1 MDLFSDAINWKEELN
16 PILKKYKFKKHPL
29 NYNNLYELVI
39 MVVLS
44 AQDSDENINKIAP
57 NFFLKFPKM
66 ENLVQ
71 SNLNEIIPHIHSV
84 KYYENKAEWILNIAK
99 TIKNEENIPLTMKSL
114 TAIKGIGRKSANVI
128 MKEANIA
135 LEGIMTDL
143 HVIMVA
149 PRIGIINP
157 IQDGLKAEK
166 QLMAV
171 LPKEIWNE
179 IGMAISFLGRE
190 ICRPKPKCT
199 KCPINSCCKYPKNP
213 FQNKI

>member
-1 MDLFSDAINWKEELN
+1 MDLFSDTINWKEELN